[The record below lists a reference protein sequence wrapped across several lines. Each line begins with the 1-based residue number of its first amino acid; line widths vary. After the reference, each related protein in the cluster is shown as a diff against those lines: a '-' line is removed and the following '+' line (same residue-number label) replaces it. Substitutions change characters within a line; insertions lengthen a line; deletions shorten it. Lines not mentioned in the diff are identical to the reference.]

1 MSTRVIVPS
10 PRGWLRPVAL
20 KVPEITLWFWLIK
33 LLSTAM
39 GESTSDFL
47 LLNINHYAAVVLVS
61 LGLLV
66 SMAIQLAAPRY
77 LAPVY
82 WFAVVMIAVFGT
94 MAADVLH
101 AVIGVPY
108 VISTAVLAAALT
120 VTFIAWRRVEGTLSI
135 HSIVTTRRELFY
147 WATVIAT
154 FALGTAAGDLV
165 ADTLG
170 LGYPTATAL
179 FGIAF
184 VVPWIG
190 YRWFGWNA
198 IAAFWAAYVIT
209 RPLGASAADW
219 LAKTAL
225 GGLGFGDGVVAIV
238 LTACI
243 VLAVGYITVSRVDVA
258 SEPATHGDSR
268 PTADT

>member
-1 MSTRVIVPS
+1 MRTQVIG
-10 PRGWLRPVAL
+10 PRSAGWLRPTAL
-20 KVPEITLWFWLIK
+20 KVPEITVWFWVIK

-47 LLNINHYAAVVLVS
+47 VFHINPYVAVVLGS
-61 LGLLV
+61 LGLVLAV
-66 SMAIQLAAPRY
+66 TIQLATPRY

-94 MAADVLH
+94 MIADVLH
-101 AVIGVPY
+101 VVVGIPY
-108 VISTAVLAAALT
+108 VVSTAVLAAALG
-120 VTFIAWRRVEGTLSI
+120 VTFVAWHRVEGTLSI

-165 ADTLG
+165 ASTLG
-170 LGYPTATAL
+170 LGYGPAAVA
-179 FGIAF
+179 FGVAF
-184 VVPWIG
+184 VIPAIG
-190 YRWFGWNA
+190 YRWLGWNA

-209 RPLGASAADW
+209 RPLGASVADW
-219 LAKTAL
+219 LGKSTL
-225 GGLGFGDGVVAIV
+225 GGLGFGDDKVAIV

-243 VLAVGYITVSRVDVA
+243 VLVVAYVTVTRVDVA
-258 SEPATHGDSR
+258 TDAVTGRASPG
-268 PTADT
+268 